1 VNRIVQLFRIGN
13 CLMGIVGLL
22 MSVLIATGTSIGNYW
37 ADIVPAAF
45 VVFFFVA
52 AGNSLND
59 YMDREVDKV
68 AHPER
73 PIPSG
78 KLKPNT
84 ARTVAIYCFA
94 AALVFSFFLRL
105 EATLVVIVAMAL
117 MLTYELSTKKK
128 GFSGNLTIGL
138 LTGMLFV
145 FGGSVVGLVDKT
157 IIIALMAGLA
167 TLGREIV
174 KDIQDMEG
182 DFDRTTLPKR
192 IGKRNA
198 GIVGSVAFVTAVALS
213 PVPYLTSIFGQGYLM
228 VVVVAD
234 AIFIYC
240 SIVHFRN
247 PTRGQRLAKYG
258 MLVALVAFL
267 LGGIQ

>member
-1 VNRIVQLFRIGN
+1 MFRLGN
-13 CLMGIVGLL
+13 CLMGIVGLV
-22 MSVLIATGTSIGNYW
+22 MSILIATGTSIGNYW
-37 ADIVPAAF
+37 ADIVPAA
-45 VVFFFVA
+45 VVIFFFVA

-78 KLKPNT
+78 RLKPST
-84 ARTVAIYCFA
+84 ARTVAIYSFSA
-94 AALVFSFFLRL
+94 SLIASFFLRI
-105 EATLVVIVAMAL
+105 EATAIVVVAMAL
-117 MLTYELSTKKK
+117 MLAYELSTKKK
-128 GFSGNLTIGL
+128 GFSGNLTIGV

-145 FGGSVVGLVDKT
+145 FGGSVVGMIDKT

-174 KDIQDMEG
+174 KDIEDMDA
-182 DFDRTTLPKR
+182 DFDRNTLPKR

-198 GIVGSVAFVTAVALS
+198 GFAGSVAFIVAVALS
-213 PVPYLTSIFGQGYLM
+213 PVPYLTSMFGYGYLL
-228 VVVVAD
+228 VVLAAD

-247 PTRGQRLAKYG
+247 PTRGQRFAKYG

-267 LGGIQ
+267 IGGIQ

>member
-1 VNRIVQLFRIGN
+1 MGN

-37 ADIVPAAF
+37 ADILPAAV

-59 YMDREVDKV
+59 YMDREVDKL

-78 KLKPNT
+78 KIKPDT
-84 ARTVAIYCFA
+84 ARIISIYCFST
-94 AALVFSFFLRL
+94 ALVASFFLRI
-105 EATLVVIVAMAL
+105 EATLVVIVAMAF

-128 GFSGNLTIGL
+128 GFSGNLTIGI

-145 FGGSVVGLVDKT
+145 FGGSVVGMIDKT

-167 TLGREIV
+167 TVGREIV
-174 KDIQDMEG
+174 KDIEDMEA
-182 DFDRTTLPKR
+182 DFDRNTLPKR

-198 GIVGSVAFVTAVALS
+198 GIAGSIAFVVAVVLS
-213 PVPYLTSIFGQGYLM
+213 PVPYLTSVFGLGYLL
-228 VVVVAD
+228 VVLAAD

-247 PTRGQRLAKYG
+247 PTRGQQFAKYG

-267 LGGIQ
+267 IGGIQ

>member
-1 VNRIVQLFRIGN
+1 MGN

-22 MSVLIATGTSIGNYW
+22 MSVLIATGTSITNYW
-37 ADIVPAAF
+37 TEIVPAAF

-59 YMDREVDKV
+59 YLDREVDKV

-78 KLKPNT
+78 RLAPNS
-84 ARTVAIYCFA
+84 ARTIAVYCFA
-94 AALVFSFFLRL
+94 AALIASFFIRI
-105 EATLVVIVAMAL
+105 EAMLVVIVAMAL
-117 MLTYELSTKKK
+117 MLAYELSTKKK

-145 FGGSVVGLVDKT
+145 FGGAVVGMIDKT

-174 KDIQDMEG
+174 KDIEDVDA
-182 DFDRTTLPKR
+182 DFDRNTLPKR

-198 GIVGSVAFVTAVALS
+198 GLAGSIAFVGAVALS
-213 PVPYLTSIFGQGYLM
+213 PIPYLTSMFGQGYLL
-228 VVVVAD
+228 VVLVAD

-247 PTRGQRLAKYG
+247 PTRGQRFAKYG

>member
-1 VNRIVQLFRIGN
+1 MFRMGN

-22 MSVLIATGTSIGNYW
+22 MSVLIATGTSITDYW
-37 ADIVPAAF
+37 ADIIPAAF

-78 KLKPNT
+78 RIGPNT
-84 ARTVAIYCFA
+84 ARTVSIYCFA
-94 AALVFSFFLRL
+94 AALIASFFLRI
-105 EATLVVIVAMAL
+105 EATAVVVAAMVL

-128 GFSGNLTIGL
+128 GFSGNITIGL

-145 FGGSVVGLVDKT
+145 FGGSVVGMIDKT

-167 TLGREIV
+167 TVGREII
-174 KDIQDMEG
+174 KDIEDMDA
-182 DFDRTTLPKR
+182 DFDRNTLPKR

-198 GIVGSVAFVTAVALS
+198 GIAGSIAFVAAVSLS
-213 PVPYLTSIFGQGYLM
+213 PVPYLTSMFGGGYLL
-228 VVVVAD
+228 VVLAAD

-247 PTRGQRLAKYG
+247 PTMGQRLAKYG

>member
-1 VNRIVQLFRIGN
+1 MVQLFRLGN
-13 CLMGIVGLL
+13 CLMGILALL
-22 MSVLIATGTSIGNYW
+22 LSVLIATGTSISNYW
-37 ADIVPAAF
+37 ADIVPAAV

-78 KLKPNT
+78 KILPNT
-84 ARTVAIYCFA
+84 ARTISIYCFA
-94 AALVFSFFLRL
+94 AALIASFALRI
-105 EATLVVIVAMAL
+105 EATAIVVIAMAL
-117 MLTYELSTKKK
+117 MLTYELRTKKK

-138 LTGMLFV
+138 LTGMLFI
-145 FGGSVVGLVDKT
+145 FGGAVVGMMDRTL
-157 IIIALMAGLA
+157 IIALMAGLA
-167 TLGREIV
+167 TLGREII
-174 KDIQDMEG
+174 KDIEDVEA
-182 DFDRTTLPKR
+182 DFDRNTLPKR

-198 GIVGSVAFVTAVALS
+198 GIVGSVAFAVAVALS
-213 PVPYLTSIFGQGYLM
+213 PVPYLTNMFGPGYLL
-228 VVVVAD
+228 VVLAAD

-247 PTRGQRLAKYG
+247 PTRGQQFAKYA
-258 MLVALVAFL
+258 MLIALVAFL
-267 LGGIQ
+267 VGGLQ

>member
-1 VNRIVQLFRIGN
+1 MGN

-22 MSVLIATGTSIGNYW
+22 MSVLIATGTTIFNYW
-37 ADIVPAAF
+37 TDIVPAAF

-78 KLKPNT
+78 RLAPNS
-84 ARTVAIYCFA
+84 ARTIAVYCFA
-94 AALVFSFFLRL
+94 AALIASFFIRI

-117 MLTYELSTKKK
+117 MLAYELSTKKK

-145 FGGSVVGLVDKT
+145 FGGAVVGMIDKT

-174 KDIQDMEG
+174 KDIEDMDA
-182 DFDRTTLPKR
+182 DFDRNTLPKR

-198 GIVGSVAFVTAVALS
+198 GLAGSIAFVVAVALS
-213 PVPYLTSIFGQGYLM
+213 PVPYLTSMFGQGYLL
-228 VVVVAD
+228 VVLVAD

>member
-1 VNRIVQLFRIGN
+1 
-13 CLMGIVGLL
+13 MGIIGLL
-22 MSVLIATGTSIGNYW
+22 MSVLIATGTSISDYW
-37 ADIVPAAF
+37 AIATAAV

-59 YMDREVDKV
+59 YMDREVDKL

-78 KLKPNT
+78 RLRPKT
-84 ARTVAIYCFA
+84 ARTISIICFSV
-94 AALVFSFFLRL
+94 ALVASCFLRF

-117 MLTYELSTKKK
+117 MLTYEMSTKKK

-145 FGGSVVGLVDKT
+145 FGGAVVGKIDNT
-157 IIIALMAGLA
+157 IVIALIVGLA
-167 TLGREIV
+167 ILGREIV
-174 KDIQDMEG
+174 KDIEDMEA
-182 DFDRTTLPKR
+182 DFDRNTLPKR

-198 GIVGSVAFVTAVALS
+198 GIIGSIAFLMAVALS
-213 PVPYLTSIFGQGYLM
+213 PVPYLTSMFGLGYLS
-228 VVVVAD
+228 VVLVAD

-247 PTRGQRLAKYG
+247 PTRGQRLAKYA
-258 MLVALVAFL
+258 MLVALVALL

>member
-1 VNRIVQLFRIGN
+1 LFRVGN

-22 MSVLIATGTSIGNYW
+22 MSVLIATGTSITDYW
-37 ADIVPAAF
+37 ADLVPAAI

-73 PIPSG
+73 PVPSG
-78 KLKPNT
+78 RLRPET
-84 ARTVAIYCFA
+84 ARTIAIYCFST
-94 AALVFSFFLRL
+94 ALVASFFLRL
-105 EATLVVIVAMAL
+105 EATLVVVVAMAL
-117 MLTYELSTKKK
+117 MLTYELRTKKK
-128 GFSGNLTIGL
+128 GFSGNLTIGI

-145 FGGSVVGLVDKT
+145 FGGSVVGMIDKT

-167 TLGREIV
+167 TVGREIV
-174 KDIQDMEG
+174 KDIEDVEA
-182 DFDRTTLPKR
+182 DFDRNTLPKR

-198 GIVGSVAFVTAVALS
+198 GLAGSTAFAVAVALS
-213 PVPYLTSIFGQGYLM
+213 PVPYLTAMFGDGYLL
-228 VVVVAD
+228 VVLVAD

-247 PTRGQRLAKYG
+247 PTRGQRFAKYG

-267 LGGIQ
+267 VGGIQ

>member
-1 VNRIVQLFRIGN
+1 
-13 CLMGIVGLL
+13 MGIVGLL
-22 MSVLIATGTSIGNYW
+22 MSVLIATGTSITDYWNY
-37 ADIVPAAF
+37 IVPAAF

-59 YMDREVDKV
+59 YMDQEVDKV

-78 KLKPNT
+78 KMRPNT
-84 ARTVAIYCFA
+84 ARTISVYCFA
-94 AALVFSFFLRL
+94 AALIASFFLMY
-105 EATLVVIVAMAL
+105 EATLVVVVAMAL
-117 MLTYELSTKKK
+117 MLVYELSTKKK

-145 FGGSVVGLVDKT
+145 FGGSVVGMMDKT
-157 IIIALMAGLA
+157 IVIALMAGLA
-167 TLGREIV
+167 TVGREIV
-174 KDIQDMEG
+174 KDIQDMEA
-182 DFDRTTLPKR
+182 DFDRNTLPKR

-213 PVPYLTSIFGQGYLM
+213 PVPYLTNVFGQGYLL
-228 VVVVAD
+228 VVLAAD

-247 PTRGQRLAKYG
+247 PTRGQQLAKYG

-267 LGGIQ
+267 VGGIQ

>member
-1 VNRIVQLFRIGN
+1 LFRVGN

-22 MSVLIATGTSIGNYW
+22 MAVLIATGTSISNYW
-37 ADIVPAAF
+37 ADIVPAAV

-73 PIPSG
+73 PLPSG
-78 KLKPNT
+78 RMSPET
-84 ARTVAIYCFA
+84 ARTIAVYCFG
-94 AALVFSFFLRL
+94 AALVASFFIRI

-128 GFSGNLTIGL
+128 GISGNLTIGL

-145 FGGSVVGLVDKT
+145 FGGAVVGMIDKT

-174 KDIQDMEG
+174 KDIEDMDA
-182 DFDRTTLPKR
+182 DFDRNTLPKR

-198 GIVGSVAFVTAVALS
+198 GMAGSIAFVVAVALS
-213 PVPYLTSIFGQGYLM
+213 PVPYLTSMFGQGYLL
-228 VVVVAD
+228 VVLVAD

-247 PTRGQRLAKYG
+247 PTRGQRFAKYG

-267 LGGIQ
+267 VGGIQ

>member
-1 VNRIVQLFRIGN
+1 MGN

-22 MSVLIATGTSIGNYW
+22 MSVLIATGTSISNYW
-37 ADIVPAAF
+37 TDIVPASF

-78 KLKPNT
+78 RMKPTT
-84 ARTVAIYCFA
+84 ARTISICCFS
-94 AALVFSFFLRL
+94 AALIASLFLRI
-105 EATLVVIVAMAL
+105 EATLVVVVAMAL
-117 MLTYELSTKKK
+117 MLIYELSTKKK

-145 FGGSVVGLVDKT
+145 FGGSVVGMMDKT

-167 TLGREIV
+167 TVGREIV
-174 KDIQDMEG
+174 KDIEDMEA
-182 DFDRTTLPKR
+182 DFDRNTLPKR

-198 GIVGSVAFVTAVALS
+198 GIVGSVAFVVAVSLS
-213 PVPYLTSIFGQGYLM
+213 PVPYLTSMFGQGYLL
-228 VVVVAD
+228 VVLAAD

-267 LGGIQ
+267 VGGIQ

>member
-1 VNRIVQLFRIGN
+1 MGN

-22 MSVLIATGTSIGNYW
+22 MSVLIATGTSITNYW
-37 ADIVPAAF
+37 ADIIPAAV

-59 YMDREVDKV
+59 YMDRDVDKV

-78 KLKPNT
+78 RIRPNT
-84 ARTVAIYCFA
+84 ARTVSIYCFA
-94 AALVFSFFLRL
+94 AALIASFFLRI
-105 EATLVVIVAMAL
+105 EATAVVVVAMAL
-117 MLTYELSTKKK
+117 MLTYELATKKK
-128 GFSGNLTIGL
+128 GFSGNVTIGL
-138 LTGMLFV
+138 LTGLLFV
-145 FGGSVVGLVDKT
+145 FGGSVVGMIDKT

-167 TLGREIV
+167 TVGREII
-174 KDIQDMEG
+174 KDIEDMDA
-182 DFDRTTLPKR
+182 DFDRNTLPKR
-192 IGKRNA
+192 IGERNA
-198 GIVGSVAFVTAVALS
+198 GIAGSVAFVAAVSLS
-213 PVPYLTSIFGQGYLM
+213 PVPYLTSMFGDGYLL
-228 VVVVAD
+228 VVLAAD

-247 PTRGQRLAKYG
+247 PTMGQRLAKYG

>member
-1 VNRIVQLFRIGN
+1 MGN

-22 MSVLIATGTSIGNYW
+22 MSVLIATGTTIFNYW
-37 ADIVPAAF
+37 TDIVPAAF

-78 KLKPNT
+78 RLAPNS
-84 ARTVAIYCFA
+84 ARTIAVYCFA
-94 AALVFSFFLRL
+94 AALIASFFIRI

-117 MLTYELSTKKK
+117 MLAYELSTKKK

-145 FGGSVVGLVDKT
+145 FGGAVVGMIDKT

-174 KDIQDMEG
+174 KDIEDMDA
-182 DFDRTTLPKR
+182 DFDRNTLPKR

-198 GIVGSVAFVTAVALS
+198 GLAGSIAFVVAVALS
-213 PVPYLTSIFGQGYLM
+213 PVPYLTSMFGQGYLL
-228 VVVVAD
+228 VVLVAD

-267 LGGIQ
+267 VGGIQ

>member
-1 VNRIVQLFRIGN
+1 MFRLGN

-22 MSVLIATGTSIGNYW
+22 MSVLIATGTSIANYW
-37 ADIVPAAF
+37 ADLIPAAL

-59 YMDREVDKV
+59 YMDREVDKI

-73 PIPSG
+73 PVPSG
-78 KLKPNT
+78 RVKPST
-84 ARTVAIYCFA
+84 ARTVAIYCFSA
-94 AALVFSFFLRL
+94 SLVASFFLRI
-105 EATLVVIVAMAL
+105 EATLVVVVAMAL

-128 GFSGNLTIGL
+128 GFSGNITIGV

-145 FGGSVVGLVDKT
+145 FGGSVVGMIDKT

-167 TLGREIV
+167 TIGREIV

-182 DFDRTTLPKR
+182 DFDRNTLPKR

-198 GIVGSVAFVTAVALS
+198 GIVGSVAFVVAVALS
-213 PVPYLTSIFGQGYLM
+213 PFPYLTEMFGSGYLL
-228 VVVVAD
+228 VVLVAD

-247 PTRGQRLAKYG
+247 PTRGQQFAKYG

>member
-1 VNRIVQLFRIGN
+1 LFRLGN
-13 CLMGIVGLL
+13 CLMGILALL
-22 MSVLIATGTSIGNYW
+22 LSVLIAAGTSISDYW
-37 ADIVPAAF
+37 ADIVPAA
-45 VVFFFVA
+45 VVIFFFVA

-59 YMDREVDKV
+59 YMDQEVDKV

-78 KLKPNT
+78 KIKPNT
-84 ARTVAIYCFA
+84 VRTISIYCFSI
-94 AALVFSFFLRL
+94 ALVASFFLRI
-105 EATLVVIVAMAL
+105 EATLIVLAATAL
-117 MLTYELSTKKK
+117 MLTYEMSTKKK

-138 LTGMLFV
+138 LTGMLFI
-145 FGGSVVGLVDKT
+145 FGGAVVGKIDKT
-157 IIIALMAGLA
+157 IIIGLMAGLA

-174 KDIQDMEG
+174 KDIEDMEA
-182 DFDRTTLPKR
+182 DFDRNTLPKR

-198 GIVGSVAFVTAVALS
+198 GLAGSIAFVAAVALS
-213 PVPYLTSIFGQGYLM
+213 PVPYLTSMFGTGYLL
-228 VVVVAD
+228 VVLAAD

-247 PTRGQRLAKYG
+247 PTRGQQLAKYG

-267 LGGIQ
+267 IGGIQ

>member
-1 VNRIVQLFRIGN
+1 VNRIVQLFRMGN

-22 MSVLIATGTSIGNYW
+22 MSVLIATGTSIFNYW
-37 ADIVPAAF
+37 TDIVPAAI

-78 KLKPNT
+78 RLAPNS
-84 ARTVAIYCFA
+84 ARTIAVYCFA
-94 AALVFSFFLRL
+94 AALIASFFIRI
-105 EATLVVIVAMAL
+105 EAMLVVIVAMAL
-117 MLTYELSTKKK
+117 MLAYELSTKKK

-145 FGGSVVGLVDKT
+145 FGGAVVGMVDKT

-174 KDIQDMEG
+174 KDIEDVDA
-182 DFDRTTLPKR
+182 DFDRNTLPKR

-198 GIVGSVAFVTAVALS
+198 GLAGSIAFVVAVALS
-213 PVPYLTSIFGQGYLM
+213 PVPYLTSMFGQGYLL
-228 VVVVAD
+228 VVLVAD

-247 PTRGQRLAKYG
+247 PTRGQRFAKYG

-267 LGGIQ
+267 VGGIQ

>member
-1 VNRIVQLFRIGN
+1 MGN

-22 MSVLIATGTSIGNYW
+22 MSVLIATGTTIFNYW
-37 ADIVPAAF
+37 TDIVPAAF

-78 KLKPNT
+78 RLAPNS
-84 ARTVAIYCFA
+84 ARTIAVYCFA
-94 AALVFSFFLRL
+94 AALIASFFIRI

-117 MLTYELSTKKK
+117 MLAYELSTKKK

-145 FGGSVVGLVDKT
+145 FGGAVVGMIDKT

-174 KDIQDMEG
+174 KDIEDMDA
-182 DFDRTTLPKR
+182 DFDRNTLPKR

-198 GIVGSVAFVTAVALS
+198 GLAGSIAFVVAVALS
-213 PVPYLTSIFGQGYLM
+213 PVPYLTSMFGQGYLL
-228 VVVVAD
+228 VVLVAD

-247 PTRGQRLAKYG
+247 PTRGQRFAKYG

-267 LGGIQ
+267 VGGIQ

>member
-1 VNRIVQLFRIGN
+1 MGN

-22 MSVLIATGTSIGNYW
+22 MSVLIATGTTIFNYW
-37 ADIVPAAF
+37 TDIVPAAF

-78 KLKPNT
+78 RLAPNS
-84 ARTVAIYCFA
+84 ARTIAVYCFA
-94 AALVFSFFLRL
+94 AALIASFFIRI

-117 MLTYELSTKKK
+117 MLAYELSTKKK

-145 FGGSVVGLVDKT
+145 FGGAVVGMIDKT
-157 IIIALMAGLA
+157 TG
-167 TLGREIV
+167 TRS
-174 KDIQDMEG
+174 
-182 DFDRTTLPKR
+182 
-192 IGKRNA
+192 RNA
-198 GIVGSVAFVTAVALS
+198 SESGTLVS
-213 PVPYLTSIFGQGYLM
+213 P
-228 VVVVAD
+228 A
-234 AIFIYC
+234 A
-240 SIVHFRN
+240 
-247 PTRGQRLAKYG
+247 
-258 MLVALVAFL
+258 
-267 LGGIQ
+267 